1 MAVFRK
7 FLTKKLSKTVE
18 AVVEPAKETVKA
30 TVEAVKEGAGNR
42 VDLYSKIVILAVEL
56 FVGYKLISD
65 HGEEHRAAE
74 NRGAMPGTIIINNYI
89 DRKEQKT
96 DEHQ

>member
-7 FLTKKLSKTVE
+7 FLTRKLTKTVE

-30 TVEAVKEGAGNR
+30 TVEAVKEGAGER
-42 VDLYSKIVILAVEL
+42 VDLYSKIVILAIEL

-65 HGEEHRAAE
+65 HGEEHRQAE
-74 NRGAMPGTIIINNYI
+74 SRSAVPGTIIINNYI
-89 DRKEQKT
+89 DRKEQKS
-96 DEHQ
+96 DEH

>member
-7 FLTKKLSKTVE
+7 FLTRKLTKTVE

-56 FVGYKLISD
+56 LVGYKLVSD
-65 HGEEHRAAE
+65 RTEEHRKESTPAV
-74 NRGAMPGTIIINNYI
+74 PSTIIINNYI
-89 DRKEQKT
+89 DRKEQN
-96 DEHQ
+96 E

>member
-1 MAVFRK
+1 MAIFH
-7 FLTKKLSKTVE
+7 KLLNKTAE
-18 AVVEPAKETVKA
+18 AAAEPVKETVKA
-30 TVEAVKEGAGNR
+30 AVEAVKEGAGNK

-65 HGEEHRAAE
+65 HGEDSRRKEPAPQI
-74 NRGAMPGTIIINNYI
+74 PGTIIINNYI
-89 DRKEQKT
+89 DRKEQNK

>member
-7 FLTKKLSKTVE
+7 FLTKKISRTVE

-30 TVEAVKEGAGNR
+30 TVEAVKESAGER
-42 VDLYSKIVILAVEL
+42 VDLYSKIVILAIEL

-65 HGEEHRAAE
+65 HGEEHRQAE
-74 NRGAMPGTIIINNYI
+74 TRGHMPGTIIINNYI
-89 DRKEQKT
+89 DRKEQIT
-96 DEHQ
+96 DEH

>member
-7 FLTKKLSKTVE
+7 FLTKKLTKTVE

-30 TVEAVKEGAGNR
+30 TVEAVKEGAGEK
-42 VDLYSKIVILAVEL
+42 VDLYSKLVILVVEL

-65 HGEEHRAAE
+65 LGDEHRQAE
-74 NRGAMPGTIIINNYI
+74 NRSSLPGTIIINNYI
-89 DRKEQKT
+89 DRKEQTT
-96 DEHQ
+96 DEH